1 MKTPAYEQALQ
12 DMRLRFWGC
21 AHAMQRATEQT
32 KPERQLAE
40 LKTAEFFW
48 DGFHARRRD
57 AFALAPDSAALDRAE
72 QAIDELPALESPR
85 AMTIRIMTG
94 EAA

>member
-1 MKTPAYEQALQ
+1 MKKQPYEQALE

-40 LKTAEFFW
+40 LKTAEFFYS
-48 DGFHARRRD
+48 GFKARRRD
-57 AFALAPDSAALDRAE
+57 ALALAPDSALEKLDAALDA
-72 QAIDELPALESPR
+72 LPALESPK
-85 AMTIRIMTG
+85 AMIIRVMTG

>member
-21 AHAMQRATEQT
+21 AHAMQRATEQN

-48 DGFHARRRD
+48 SGFKARRRE
-57 AFALAPDSAALDRAE
+57 ALALAPDSALDHVG
-72 QAIDELPALESPR
+72 QAIDELPALESPKT
-85 AMTIRIMTG
+85 MIIRVMTG

>member
-1 MKTPAYEQALQ
+1 MKKQPYEQALE

-40 LKTAEFFW
+40 LKTAEFFYS
-48 DGFHARRRD
+48 GFKARRRD
-57 AFALAPDSAALDRAE
+57 ALALAPDSALEQLDAALEA
-72 QAIDELPALESPR
+72 LPALESPKS
-85 AMTIRIMTG
+85 MTIRVMTG

>member
-1 MKTPAYEQALQ
+1 MKKQPYEQALE

-40 LKTAEFFW
+40 LKTAEFFYS
-48 DGFHARRRD
+48 GFKARRRD
-57 AFALAPDSAALDRAE
+57 ALALAPDSALEQLDAALEA
-72 QAIDELPALESPR
+72 LPELESPKS
-85 AMTIRIMTG
+85 MIIRVMTG